1 MVLGAPTV
9 RGAPL
14 KYYLSLHKRAGN
26 YSFKT
31 HFTRHWINMTGPF
44 LFFRF
49 GRKKTVIVPMV
60 LAALAS
66 MGAVLL
72 TRNNDE
78 TGG

>member
-1 MVLGAPTV
+1 MSLENSLYQTFDKYDGTLY
-9 RGAPL
+9 PL
-14 KYYLSLHKRAGN
+14 K
-26 YSFKT
+26 FKL
-31 HFTRHWINMTGPF
+31 RV
-44 LFFRF
+44 FRF

-72 TRNNDE
+72 TRNTAE